1 MYLFLKCTLSIIIML
16 AIKIHESIQEGFS
29 MTKIENTEILL
40 TTKTIL
46 KSSDRFGYVK
56 FYVDIR
62 YYTDPKYIYHNDK
75 RCFDKFGTYH
85 ISEACFSALYFVMMK
100 KIVELLTGMNQV
112 ISAP

>member
-1 MYLFLKCTLSIIIML
+1 ML

-62 YYTDPKYIYHNDK
+62 YYTDLSITMISDVLINLELIIFQK
-75 RCFDKFGTYH
+75 RASVLF
-85 ISEACFSALYFVMMK
+85 IL
-100 KIVELLTGMNQV
+100 
-112 ISAP
+112 

>member
-1 MYLFLKCTLSIIIML
+1 ML

-62 YYTDPKYIYHNDK
+62 YYTDPISITIVNDVLINLELIIFQK
-75 RCFDKFGTYH
+75 RASVLF
-85 ISEACFSALYFVMMK
+85 IL
-100 KIVELLTGMNQV
+100 
-112 ISAP
+112 

>member
-1 MYLFLKCTLSIIIML
+1 ML

-62 YYTDPKYIYHNDK
+62 YYTDPISITMISDVLINLELIIFQK
-75 RCFDKFGTYH
+75 RASVLF
-85 ISEACFSALYFVMMK
+85 IL
-100 KIVELLTGMNQV
+100 
-112 ISAP
+112 